1 MKKKIVCIL
10 LAVIVVAVGYVIYM
24 ESHFSST
31 TIVPVKQSA
40 EQILKEMPSIAFTEE
55 DNVMVKEL
63 SATQEIAEEFALA
76 SKNKNGAYNRH
87 KPGYSMRFYRRE
99 NFRHK

>member
-10 LAVIVVAVGYVIYM
+10 LAVIVVAVGYVIYL
-24 ESHFSST
+24 ESHSSSA

-63 SATQEIAEEFALA
+63 SATQEIPQLHWSYISSDEPL
-76 SKNKNGAYNRH
+76 GDT
-87 KPGYSMRFYRRE
+87 
-99 NFRHK
+99 